1 MEKTVSARYLPEENP
16 ALQIQVDARHEENWR
31 FPRPTC
37 IRRYRQLPKAGKFID
52 QPGKTNISTGIWPL
66 GGNPDSDIGT
76 PIAALPPRGLRP
88 AVLAA
93 QSPILS
99 ICLLHTLLA
108 LLNGPVVWKIRG
120 NCLKRALQFGLPFH
134 AATTL

>member
-16 ALQIQVDARHEENWR
+16 ALQIQVDARHQENWR
-31 FPRPTC
+31 FPHPPC
-37 IRRYRQLPKAGKFID
+37 SRRYRQLPKAGKFID
-52 QPGKTNISTGIWPL
+52 QPGKTNISTGIRPL
-66 GGNPDSDIGT
+66 GGNPDTDLGT
-76 PIAALPPRGLRP
+76 PIATLPPARLGP

-93 QSPILS
+93 QSPILA

-108 LLNGPVVWKIRG
+108 LLNGPVVWKNRG
-120 NCLKRALQFGLPFH
+120 KCLKRAFQFGLPFH